1 MGDTL
6 LFSAVVIATIVY
18 WIMYVKVVRKPQSD
32 SWYQDMWSISSLYVF
47 PYGSLIIGSASALG
61 LFAQINIPETI
72 AFWLYELPLLLVFI
86 TGGIGFL
93 GAMGIPLPYPFTP
106 KWVVKKRKQERAK
119 SRARR
124 AERKQKREA
133 AKREAAKREAVKR
146 EERREMTSNMS

>member
-1 MGDTL
+1 MGDIL

-32 SWYQDMWSISSLYVF
+32 SWYQDVWSISSLYAF
-47 PYGSLIIGSASALG
+47 PYGSLIVGSAAALG
-61 LFAQINIPETI
+61 LFAQLNIPEDI
-72 AFWLYELPLLLVFI
+72 AFWLYEIPLVLVFLI
-86 TGGIGFL
+86 GVIGFL

-124 AERKQKREA
+124 AERKRKREA
-133 AKREAAKREAVKR
+133 AKR

>member
-1 MGDTL
+1 MGDIL

-32 SWYQDMWSISSLYVF
+32 SWYQDVWSISSLYAF
-47 PYGSLIIGSASALG
+47 PYGSLIVGSAAALG
-61 LFAQINIPETI
+61 LFAQLNIPEDI
-72 AFWLYELPLLLVFI
+72 AFWLYEIPLVLVFLI
-86 TGGIGFL
+86 GVIGFL

-106 KWVVKKRKQERAK
+106 KWVVKKRKEDRAK

-124 AERKQKREA
+124 AERKRKREES
-133 AKREAAKREAVKR
+133 KS

>member
-18 WIMYVKVVRKPQSD
+18 WIIYVKEVRKPQSD
-32 SWYQDMWSISSLYVF
+32 TWYQDVWSISSLYAF

-61 LFAQINIPETI
+61 LFAQLNIPEAI

-124 AERKQKREA
+124 AERKR
-133 AKREAAKREAVKR
+133 KREAAKREAVKR

>member
-6 LFSAVVIATIVY
+6 LFSVVVIATIVY

-61 LFAQINIPETI
+61 LFAQLNIPEAI

-124 AERKQKREA
+124 AERKRKREA
-133 AKREAAKREAVKR
+133 TKREAVKR

>member
-1 MGDTL
+1 MGDIL

-32 SWYQDMWSISSLYVF
+32 SWYQDVWSISSLYAF
-47 PYGSLIIGSASALG
+47 PYGSLIVGSASALG
-61 LFAQINIPETI
+61 LFAQLNIPEAI
-72 AFWLYELPLLLVFI
+72 AFWLYEIPLLLVFI
-86 TGGIGFL
+86 TGIIGFL

-106 KWVVKKRKQERAK
+106 KWVVKKRKEDRAK

-124 AERKQKREA
+124 AARKRKREA
-133 AKREAAKREAVKR
+133 AKREESKS